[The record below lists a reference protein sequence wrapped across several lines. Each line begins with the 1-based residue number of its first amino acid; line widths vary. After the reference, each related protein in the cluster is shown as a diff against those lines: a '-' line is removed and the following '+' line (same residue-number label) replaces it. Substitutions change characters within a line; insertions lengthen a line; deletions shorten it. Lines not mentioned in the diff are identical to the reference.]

1 MILTGIPVPTV
12 SVQPA
17 PQAIGLVPA
26 PKVIVA
32 QTTGGAGLPQVG
44 VTPVVGAPRQIVPA
58 QSVTLISA
66 NGNAA
71 TGSAISHMVEA
82 KTEGEET

>member
-1 MILTGIPVPTV
+1 MPTV

-17 PQAIGLVPA
+17 PAQAIGLVQA

-32 QTTGGAGLPQVG
+32 QTGGAGLPQVG
-44 VTPVVGAPRQIVPA
+44 VSPIGVPRQIVPA

-66 NGNAA
+66 NGNAVA
-71 TGSAISHMVEA
+71 PGGVASLSHVVEA
-82 KTEGEET
+82 KTEG